1 MNHDEIHVKVA
12 KLLNTLDC
20 QTTYCTTSNINGFI
34 SSRLSIN
41 SNKLIPCETKIPFKR
56 IVYIIRLIKTTS
68 NVLNSLARIMFHLSG
83 SIYNCN
89 GSQTNVSP
97 VYVYIFQ
104 KKKKRK
110 RKLKIIIETVSF
122 LKRKFDIWKFTSRD
136 NKYLFKI

>member
-68 NVLNSLARIMFHLSG
+68 IKCIKFSRENHVPFVRIDL
-83 SIYNCN
+83 
-89 GSQTNVSP
+89 
-97 VYVYIFQ
+97 
-104 KKKKRK
+104 
-110 RKLKIIIETVSF
+110 
-122 LKRKFDIWKFTSRD
+122 
-136 NKYLFKI
+136 